1 MSEFPDNKGSRE
13 SCGFSLTKAVEDVS
27 QRSHTQTETLREKQK
42 TLKTLQVQRHHL
54 SDETSLTGDF
64 WTALDDIEKEIPHV
78 EHRLRSKWREVRLL
92 DGEMEHLEK
101 QRALLQ
107 DRCAGINKENV
118 KLNVLLQDEEES
130 ARSALEKFSAYRNK
144 MKGHKDAVLQA
155 VSQTEA
161 HRELT
166 ENRMLV
172 LKLRQEKEHLQED
185 LQNPNGITLQ
195 TAKVQNIHKTI
206 LKVFGFCK
214 CSSVQEE
221 IDALK
226 REISERKTA
235 IAEGREQLKKEFEIH
250 AKLKRDVEIQTR
262 RYEAIAKRLRCQLSR
277 VQAVHRQ
284 TLDEIFHLQ
293 KQLTEFKGQ
302 QHSSQG

>member
-1 MSEFPDNKGSRE
+1 
-13 SCGFSLTKAVEDVS
+13 KAVEDVS
-27 QRSHTQTETLREKQK
+27 QHSHTQTETLREKQK
-42 TLKTLQVQRHHL
+42 TLKSLQVQLHHL

-64 WTALDDIEKEIPHV
+64 WTGMNTFASHCISVVSVISCCYD
-78 EHRLRSKWREVRLL
+78 S
-92 DGEMEHLEK
+92 
-101 QRALLQ
+101 
-107 DRCAGINKENV
+107 ENV

-144 MKGHKDAVLQA
+144 MQGHKDAVLQA

-161 HRELT
+161 HRELK

-172 LKLRQEKEHLQED
+172 LKLRQEKEQLKED

-206 LKVFGFCK
+206 LK
-214 CSSVQEE
+214 
-221 IDALK
+221 
-226 REISERKTA
+226 REISEWKTA

-250 AKLKRDVEIQTR
+250 AKLKRDIEIQTR
-262 RYEAIAKRLRCQLSR
+262 RYEAIAKRLRCQLIIYFLFTRNKTSKIIKPSR
-277 VQAVHRQ
+277 FFRQ

>member
-195 TAKVQNIHKTI
+195 TAK
-206 LKVFGFCK
+206 
-214 CSSVQEE
+214 EE

>member
-1 MSEFPDNKGSRE
+1 MSEFPDNKGSQE

-42 TLKTLQVQRHHL
+42 TLKSLQVQLHHL
-54 SDETSLTGDF
+54 SDETLLTGDF
-64 WTALDDIEKEIPHV
+64 WTALDAVEKEIPHV
-78 EHRLRSKWREVRLL
+78 ERRLRSRWREIRLL

-155 VSQTEA
+155 ASQTEA

-172 LKLRQEKEHLQED
+172 LKLRQEKEQLQED

-195 TAKVQNIHKTI
+195 TAK
-206 LKVFGFCK
+206 
-214 CSSVQEE
+214 EE

-226 REISERKTA
+226 REISEWKTA

-250 AKLKRDVEIQTR
+250 AKLKRDIEIQTR

-293 KQLTEFKGQ
+293 KQLAEFKGQ

>member
-1 MSEFPDNKGSRE
+1 MKLR
-13 SCGFSLTKAVEDVS
+13 S
-27 QRSHTQTETLREKQK
+27 QATFGRA
-42 TLKTLQVQRHHL
+42 
-54 SDETSLTGDF
+54 
-64 WTALDDIEKEIPHV
+64 ALDDIEKEIPHV

>member
-1 MSEFPDNKGSRE
+1 MSEFPDNKGSQE

-42 TLKTLQVQRHHL
+42 TLKSLQVQLHHL
-54 SDETSLTGDF
+54 SDETLLTGDF
-64 WTALDDIEKEIPHV
+64 WTALDAVEKEIPHV
-78 EHRLRSKWREVRLL
+78 ERRLRSRWREIRLL

-155 VSQTEA
+155 ASQTEA

-172 LKLRQEKEHLQED
+172 LKLRQEKEQLQED

-195 TAKVQNIHKTI
+195 TAK
-206 LKVFGFCK
+206 
-214 CSSVQEE
+214 EE

-226 REISERKTA
+226 REISEWKTA

-250 AKLKRDVEIQTR
+250 AKLKRDIEIQTR

-277 VQAVHRQ
+277 VQAVHRLWMKFS
-284 TLDEIFHLQ
+284 TCR
-293 KQLTEFKGQ
+293 
-302 QHSSQG
+302 SSWLSSRGSSILHKVEDV

>member
-1 MSEFPDNKGSRE
+1 MSEFPDNKGSQE

-27 QRSHTQTETLREKQK
+27 QHSHTQTETLREKQK
-42 TLKTLQVQRHHL
+42 TLKSLQA
-54 SDETSLTGDF
+54 
-64 WTALDDIEKEIPHV
+64 ALDAVEKEIPHV
-78 EHRLRSKWREVRLL
+78 EHRLRSRWREIRLL

-144 MKGHKDAVLQA
+144 MQGHKDAVLQA

-161 HRELT
+161 HRELK

-172 LKLRQEKEHLQED
+172 LKLRQEKEQLKED

-195 TAKVQNIHKTI
+195 TAK
-206 LKVFGFCK
+206 
-214 CSSVQEE
+214 EE

-226 REISERKTA
+226 REISEWKTA

-250 AKLKRDVEIQTR
+250 AKLKRDIEIQTR